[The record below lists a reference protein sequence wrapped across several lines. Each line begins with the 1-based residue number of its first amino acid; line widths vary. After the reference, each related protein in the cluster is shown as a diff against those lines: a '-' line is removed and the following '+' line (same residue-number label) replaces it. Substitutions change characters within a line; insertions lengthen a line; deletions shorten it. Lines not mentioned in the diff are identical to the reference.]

1 MIYFRER
8 KTKKNRIILTQYYM
22 RCNNIITFSLTY
34 NVKFLYTIITTVIK
48 M

>member
-8 KTKKNRIILTQYYM
+8 KPKKNWIILIQYYM
-22 RCNNIITFSLTY
+22 RCNNIIIFSLTY
-34 NVKFLYTIITTVIK
+34 YVKFSYTIITTVIK